1 MATYNDEQT
10 ILSIKVNY
18 DDAVE
23 GIIRYREQVEKLK
36 QAQKELAEEQEAEG
50 TTEARREEITRAM
63 VINNERIKEYQYNIR
78 ALSKEVQNTTRVEK
92 AEMEGRQD
100 SLNALRAS
108 LSNLTREYDELGK
121 AEREGAKGKE
131 LQEHINAITTELKE
145 AEAGTQRFYR
155 NVGNYENAIQNML
168 GANSKWFQQLTAIRD
183 ITAGGLKQGLTMA
196 TTAVTSFG
204 RSLLGLL
211 ANPIVAIFAAIAGAV
226 MAVSKA
232 IKSSEDNTN
241 AWNMILAPF
250 QRILTGVLSVIQD
263 IVTAILSWVQ
273 NGARL
278 VGWIMTMLEKLPLIG
293 NWLKV
298 INDQLRESITIA
310 QTDAELAKERR
321 QMEVQNAKDQA
332 EIARLRKD
340 AADAAQKDRKR
351 QLDDLKRA
359 EALERG
365 IMERRVKYAEKDL
378 ANAKA
383 KAAQSQNDAATNDE
397 LAQKEAA
404 VYQARQSFYQGT
416 MRMAS
421 GMATAEKA
429 LANQYTATGDAATN
443 QAQKIEEAKRKE
455 RDAVRA
461 AEDALAKLIK
471 DNTERQRV
479 EINLSY
485 TRRIK
490 DLKKRLSEE
499 KDLTKTA
506 RAAILTEIKA
516 QEQLMQQELN
526 KISEENVQKRIEQE
540 SNRIGLLLQAVND
553 DYLKRRELQLAQLDA
568 EQKLEEAKITQE
580 IQNEQMR
587 EDTLMALRIA
597 YNAKRLAVEQEFD
610 KAIQDEQ
617 TKRIQQEFQT
627 QIDAAGDNELEALRL
642 QMEERLALLNAM
654 QQREGESIEAFNQ
667 RKLEAERAYQQAK
680 KAYAEK
686 EVALENAKVK
696 AIGSA
701 VGALSDL
708 MEEAGEKN
716 KSMAMAAKVLA
727 LAEIAINQGVAI
739 AQGIKQAQSVP
750 YPANIAAI
758 ASTIAT
764 ILTGITQAIKTVK
777 SAKFATG
784 GYVEGVGTGT
794 SDSIPARLSNG
805 ESVMTA
811 GATTLFSPL
820 LSALNQLGGGIPII
834 ATNPQQQMGEDM
846 LAAAVAKGMAMA
858 PRPVVSVQ
866 DINDGQHRVEV
877 IDNIAS
883 V

>member
-36 QAQKELAEEQEAEG
+36 QTQKELADEQKAEE

-63 VINNERIKEYQYNIR
+63 IINNERIKEYQYNVR
-78 ALSKEVQNTTRVEK
+78 ALSKEVQNITRVEK
-92 AEMEGRQD
+92 AENEDRQD

-108 LSNLTREYDELGK
+108 LSKLTRDYDELGK
-121 AEREGAKGKE
+121 KEREGAKGKE

-168 GANSKWFQQLTAIRD
+168 GANSKWFQQLMAIRD

-340 AADAAQKDRKR
+340 AAGAAQKDRKR

-429 LANQYTATGDAATN
+429 LANQYTATGNAATD
-443 QAQKIEEAKRKE
+443 QAQKIEEAKKKE
-455 RDAVRA
+455 LAAVRS
-461 AEDALAKLIK
+461 AEDAITKLIK
-471 DNTERQRV
+471 DEYARQRT

-485 TRRIK
+485 SRRIE
-490 DLKKRLSEE
+490 DLRQRLEEE

-506 RAAILTEIKA
+506 RAAILAEIKA
-516 QEQLMQQELN
+516 QEQLLQEELN
-526 KISEENVQKRIEQE
+526 KLSIENLEKRVQQEQE
-540 SNRIGLLLQAVND
+540 RLGYLLEVVQD
-553 DYLKRRELQLAQLDA
+553 DWLKRRELQLKEIDA
-568 EQKLEEAKITQE
+568 EEALTE
-580 IQNEQMR
+580 S
-587 EDTLMALRIA
+587 RIA
-597 YNAKRLAVEQEFD
+597 KE
-610 KAIQDEQ
+610 IQDEQ
-617 TKRIQQEFQT
+617 KRSDILQAMHLSFAAKRQKVELEFDKTVQDERVKALSDDFETKIRE
-627 QIDAAGDNELEALRL
+627 AGENELEVERL
-642 QMEERLALLNAM
+642 KMEEKLAILNNSH
-654 QQREGESIEAFNQ
+654 QLEGESIEAWNE
-667 RKLEAERAYQQAK
+667 RKLQMERDYQDAKKSLAQKEVQIEQAK
-680 KAYAEK
+680 Y
-686 EVALENAKVK
+686 K
-696 AIGSA
+696 AIGAA

-708 MEEAGEKN
+708 MEESAGEN
-716 KSMAMAAKVLA
+716 EQLAMASKVLA
-727 LAEIAINQGVAI
+727 LAEIAINSGVAI
-739 AQGIKQAQSVP
+739 AAGIKQAQSVP
-750 YPANIAAI
+750 FPANIAAI
-758 ASTIAT
+758 ATTVAAVLS
-764 ILTGITQAIKTVK
+764 GITSAIKTVK
-777 SAKFATG
+777 SAKFAGG
-784 GYVEGVGTGT
+784 GYVSGAGTGK

-805 ESVMTA
+805 ESVLTA

>member
-1 MATYNDEQT
+1 MATYSDEQT

-36 QAQKELAEEQEAEG
+36 QAQKELADEQKAEE
-50 TTEARREEITRAM
+50 TTKARREEITRAM
-63 VINNERIKEYQYNIR
+63 IINNERIKEYQYNVR
-78 ALSKEVQNTTRVEK
+78 ALSKEVQNITRVEK
-92 AEMEGRQD
+92 AENEDRQD

-108 LSNLTREYDELGK
+108 LSKLTHDYDELGK
-121 AEREGAKGKE
+121 KEREGAKGKE

-183 ITAGGLKQGLTMA
+183 ITSGGLKQGLTMA

-278 VGWIMTMLEKLPLIG
+278 VGWIMTMLEKLPIVG
-293 NWLKV
+293 KYLKIV
-298 INDQLRESITIA
+298 NDEIRESIALA
-310 QTDAELAKERR
+310 QEDAELTELRR
-321 QMEVQNAKDQA
+321 KYNEQNAQDQA
-332 EIARLRKD
+332 EIAKLRKRTMSE
-340 AADAAQKDRKR
+340 AKKDREA
-351 QLDDLKRA
+351 QLRDLKRID
-359 EALERG
+359 ELEKG
-365 IMERRVKYAEKDL
+365 IAQRELDYAKRDL
-378 ANAKA
+378 ARAETDAKNA
-383 KAAQSQNDAATNDE
+383 QNDAATNE
-397 LAQKEAA
+397 ALSQKRIAVWNAEASY
-404 VYQARQSFYQGT
+404 YQRT
-416 MRMAS
+416 TRMAS
-421 GMATAEKA
+421 QEATAEQALEKQITTTGKA
-429 LANQYTATGDAATN
+429 AVDT
-443 QAQKIEEAKRKE
+443 AQKVEEAKKKE
-455 RDAVRA
+455 LDAVRS
-461 AEDALAKLIK
+461 AEDALIKLIK
-471 DNTERQRV
+471 NDYERQRA
-479 EINLSY
+479 EINISY
-485 TRRIK
+485 ERRIE
-490 DLKKRLSEE
+490 DLKERLNTE
-499 KDLTKTA
+499 KNLTKTA
-506 RAAILTEIKA
+506 REAILTEIKA
-516 QEQLMQQELN
+516 QEELLQQELN
-526 KISEENVQKRIEQE
+526 RTSIENLEKRVQQEQE
-540 SNRIGLLLQAVND
+540 RLGYLLEVVKD
-553 DYLKRRELQLAQLDA
+553 DWLKRRELQLQQIAAD
-568 EQKLEEAKITQE
+568 EALQE
-580 IQNEQMR
+580 S
-587 EDTLMALRIA
+587 RIA
-597 YNAKRLAVEQEFD
+597 KE
-610 KAIQDEQ
+610 IQDEQ
-617 TKRIQQEFQT
+617 KRSEMLQAMHLAFAAKRQAVELEFDKSLQDARIKALT
-627 QIDAAGDNELEALRL
+627 QDYETRIREAGDNELEV
-642 QMEERLALLNAM
+642 ERLKAEEKLKILENSH
-654 QQREGESIEAFNQ
+654 QLEGESIEAWNE
-667 RKLEAERAYQQAK
+667 RKLQMERDYQDQKKSLAKKEVEIEQAK
-680 KAYAEK
+680 A
-686 EVALENAKVK
+686 K
-696 AIGSA
+696 AIAAA
-701 VGALSDL
+701 VGALSDML
-708 MEEAGEKN
+708 KEAAGEN
-716 KSMAMAAKVLA
+716 KSLAMASKILA

-739 AQGIKQAQSVP
+739 AEGIKQAQSVP

-758 ASTIAT
+758 ASTIAAV
-764 ILTGITQAIKTVK
+764 LTGITQAIKTVK

-784 GYVEGVGTGT
+784 GYVEGAGTGT

>member
-1 MATYNDEQT
+1 MATYSDEQT

-168 GANSKWFQQLTAIRD
+168 GVNSKWFQQLTAIRD

-232 IKSSEDNTN
+232 IRSSEDNTN

-429 LANQYTATGDAATN
+429 LANQYTTTGNAATN

-461 AEDALAKLIK
+461 AEDALTKLIK
-471 DNTERQRV
+471 DNTERQ
-479 EINLSY
+479 
-485 TRRIK
+485 T
-490 DLKKRLSEE
+490 
-499 KDLTKTA
+499 
-506 RAAILTEIKA
+506 
-516 QEQLMQQELN
+516 
-526 KISEENVQKRIEQE
+526 
-540 SNRIGLLLQAVND
+540 
-553 DYLKRRELQLAQLDA
+553 
-568 EQKLEEAKITQE
+568 
-580 IQNEQMR
+580 
-587 EDTLMALRIA
+587 
-597 YNAKRLAVEQEFD
+597 
-610 KAIQDEQ
+610 
-617 TKRIQQEFQT
+617 
-627 QIDAAGDNELEALRL
+627 
-642 QMEERLALLNAM
+642 
-654 QQREGESIEAFNQ
+654 
-667 RKLEAERAYQQAK
+667 
-680 KAYAEK
+680 
-686 EVALENAKVK
+686 
-696 AIGSA
+696 
-701 VGALSDL
+701 
-708 MEEAGEKN
+708 
-716 KSMAMAAKVLA
+716 VL
-727 LAEIAINQGVAI
+727 
-739 AQGIKQAQSVP
+739 
-750 YPANIAAI
+750 
-758 ASTIAT
+758 
-764 ILTGITQAIKTVK
+764 
-777 SAKFATG
+777 
-784 GYVEGVGTGT
+784 
-794 SDSIPARLSNG
+794 
-805 ESVMTA
+805 
-811 GATTLFSPL
+811 
-820 LSALNQLGGGIPII
+820 
-834 ATNPQQQMGEDM
+834 
-846 LAAAVAKGMAMA
+846 
-858 PRPVVSVQ
+858 
-866 DINDGQHRVEV
+866 
-877 IDNIAS
+877 
-883 V
+883 

>member
-1 MATYNDEQT
+1 
-10 ILSIKVNY
+10 
-18 DDAVE
+18 
-23 GIIRYREQVEKLK
+23 
-36 QAQKELAEEQEAEG
+36 
-50 TTEARREEITRAM
+50 
-63 VINNERIKEYQYNIR
+63 
-78 ALSKEVQNTTRVEK
+78 
-92 AEMEGRQD
+92 
-100 SLNALRAS
+100 
-108 LSNLTREYDELGK
+108 
-121 AEREGAKGKE
+121 
-131 LQEHINAITTELKE
+131 
-145 AEAGTQRFYR
+145 
-155 NVGNYENAIQNML
+155 
-168 GANSKWFQQLTAIRD
+168 
-183 ITAGGLKQGLTMA
+183 
-196 TTAVTSFG
+196 
-204 RSLLGLL
+204 
-211 ANPIVAIFAAIAGAV
+211 
-226 MAVSKA
+226 
-232 IKSSEDNTN
+232 
-241 AWNMILAPF
+241 
-250 QRILTGVLSVIQD
+250 
-263 IVTAILSWVQ
+263 
-273 NGARL
+273 
-278 VGWIMTMLEKLPLIG
+278 MLEKLPLIG

-321 QMEVQNAKDQA
+321 QMEVQNAKDEA

-429 LANQYTATGDAATN
+429 LANQYTATGNAATN

-461 AEDALAKLIK
+461 AEDALTKLIK

-485 TRRIK
+485 TRRIE

-580 IQNEQMR
+580 IQDEQMR
-587 EDTLMALRIA
+587 EDTLMAMRIA

-627 QIDAAGDNELEALRL
+627 QIDAAGENELEVLRL
-642 QMEERLALLNAM
+642 QMEERLALLNSM

-667 RKLEAERAYQQAK
+667 RKLEAERSYQQAK

-739 AQGIKQAQSVP
+739 AEGIKQAQSVP

-784 GYVEGVGTGT
+784 GYVEGAGTGT